1 MWFDMTD
8 EDDVASEVAAE
19 LEPQD
24 ESPDACPD
32 KDATKVSQGIPIA
45 AGTQFSKL
53 TGVHNVDE
61 DAWIGSG
68 RQGWRIRIRP

>member
-32 KDATKVSQGIPIA
+32 KDATKVSPGIPIA
-45 AGTQFSKL
+45 AGT
-53 TGVHNVDE
+53 
-61 DAWIGSG
+61 
-68 RQGWRIRIRP
+68 